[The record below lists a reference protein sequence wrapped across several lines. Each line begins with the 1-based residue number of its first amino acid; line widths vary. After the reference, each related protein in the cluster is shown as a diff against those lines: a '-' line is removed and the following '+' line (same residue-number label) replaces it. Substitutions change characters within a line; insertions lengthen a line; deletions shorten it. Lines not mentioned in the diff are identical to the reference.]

1 MTRVLWFCCRA
12 QWCYSLFIDIMSLLY
27 IHTLSHDLQ
36 IQLRRYGTLYILV
49 KFRFRWYRTTDIGMY
64 IWGKHPRRLLVDLH
78 WSMDFMN
85 FLKLSARLRQWIHS
99 SMAKDYSILFMRLCL
114 VEIHPQFETLRN
126 GLFNRQLRHD
136 YSIIGGCC
144 ISDSDFDPCQGVI
157 VSELSLQ
164 IFLGD
169 TVTRCD
175 RLHFPTIVISL
186 ITYFPSDT
194 EWSRTRVGRSRAS

>member
-1 MTRVLWFCCRA
+1 MGQTSPPSASGLT
-12 QWCYSLFIDIMSLLY
+12 SI
-27 IHTLSHDLQ
+27 
-36 IQLRRYGTLYILV
+36 YG
-49 KFRFRWYRTTDIGMY
+49 
-64 IWGKHPRRLLVDLH
+64 LH
-78 WSMDFMN
+78 E

-194 EWSRTRVGRSRAS
+194 EWSRTHVGRFRAS

>member
-1 MTRVLWFCCRA
+1 MGQTSPPSASGLT
-12 QWCYSLFIDIMSLLY
+12 SI
-27 IHTLSHDLQ
+27 
-36 IQLRRYGTLYILV
+36 YG
-49 KFRFRWYRTTDIGMY
+49 
-64 IWGKHPRRLLVDLH
+64 LH
-78 WSMDFMN
+78 E

-175 RLHFPTIVISL
+175 RFTFPDYRNQSDYL
-186 ITYFPSDT
+186 FPI
-194 EWSRTRVGRSRAS
+194 